1 MNGQTQF
8 TKIVKRNGDV
18 AEFRPEKI
26 EQAIFKAMRAAGRP
40 DRAAARRL
48 AGEVIA
54 ELAAGG
60 EAYPACGTGAGCG
73 GESHLPQRR
82 FRPAQDLYA
91 LPQEARGNQTE
102 QGAVLEPRRHRRLSR
117 TGRLA
122 GEGERQLLLFAPGAQ
137 PAHIDEHHFAVLAR
151 QTLYGRDSPGPSF
164 RCAAHSRPRL
174 SECLLRGLGPARP
187 ASGRLQG
194 GGR

>member
-60 EAYPACGTGAGCG
+60 ERIPHVERVQDAVEKAIYRSGDFDLLKTYMLYRKKHEEIRQSKELFSNLDVIDDYLGLDDWRVKESANSSRGSTSTYRRASLRSTGSAN
-73 GESHLPQRR
+73 SIRKR
-82 FRPAQDLYA
+82 
-91 LPQEARGNQTE
+91 
-102 QGAVLEPRRHRRLSR
+102 
-117 TGRLA
+117 
-122 GEGERQLLLFAPGAQ
+122 
-137 PAHIDEHHFAVLAR
+137 
-151 QTLYGRDSPGPSF
+151 
-164 RCAAHSRPRL
+164 
-174 SECLLRGLGPARP
+174 
-187 ASGRLQG
+187 
-194 GGR
+194 

>member
-1 MNGQTQF
+1 
-8 TKIVKRNGDV
+8 
-18 AEFRPEKI
+18 
-26 EQAIFKAMRAAGRP
+26 MRAAGRP

-60 EAYPACGTGAGCG
+60 ERIPHVERVQDAVEKAIYRSGDFDLLKTYMLYRKKHEEIRQSKELFSNLDVIDDYLGLDDWRVK
-73 GESHLPQRR
+73 ES
-82 FRPAQDLYA
+82 A
-91 LPQEARGNQTE
+91 N
-102 QGAVLEPRRHRRLSR
+102 SSCS
-117 TGRLA
+117 
-122 GEGERQLLLFAPGAQ
+122 APGAQ